1 MIKFLI
7 NTAKIPFRTSQKN
20 KLVTEFLILGLITFV
35 AALLRFYKLGEWSL
49 WVDEALTLSVF
60 EDGFNYSPFRQ
71 SLALSLIRIATAS
84 LGVSEW
90 SARLVPALIG
100 TLSIPILFFPIK
112 KCFGKGVALSVI
124 ALLAVS
130 PWHLYW
136 SQNARF
142 YSLLLL
148 LYSLGLLFFFIGL
161 ERDNPWCM
169 LGAIL
174 MFGLAARERLL
185 ALFFLPIVIGYLLLL
200 KFLPLEKPS
209 GLHRRNLMFFIAPG
223 LLLAAFFTAPYL
235 YNLEG
240 WLSGFSRVNN
250 NPFWIFAGVV
260 YYIGIPIICLALF
273 GSIYL
278 IKKLPRPTIFFG
290 LAGIL
295 PLIAIM
301 GLSPFHYTANRY
313 VFVALTS
320 WIILASQA
328 LRELFLF
335 LRSNAI
341 SLAIGVLVLVFAT
354 SLSEDFLYFAYQN
367 GNRDN
372 WKAAFEFV
380 RTRKKSSDL
389 VISTNKSVADYYLGE
404 PTLGFDSWDPS
415 HIDGNQEA
423 WIVADMNA
431 SEFYPERLEW
441 LERNAQQEAN
451 FDVHVYAR
459 NFSMRVYQYKS
470 DLSISR

>member
-100 TLSIPILFFPIK
+100 ILSIPILFYPIK
-112 KCFGKGVALSVI
+112 KCFGKGVSLSVI

-161 ERDNPWCM
+161 ERDNPWYM
-169 LGAIL
+169 LSSVL

-209 GLHRRNLMFFIAPG
+209 GFHRRNLMFFIAPG

-235 YNLEG
+235 HNLEG

-250 NPFWIFAGVV
+250 DPFWIFAGVV

-290 LAGIL
+290 LAGVL

-328 LRELFLF
+328 LRELFLY

-341 SLAIGVLVLVFAT
+341 SVAIGVLVLVFAT
-354 SLSEDFLYFAYQN
+354 SLSEDFLYFTYQN

-380 RTRKKSSDL
+380 RTQKKSSDL

-415 HIDGNQEA
+415 HMDGDQEV
-423 WIVADMNA
+423 WIVADMVV
-431 SEFYPERLEW
+431 SELYPEHLQW
-441 LERNAQQEAN
+441 LERNAQEEAN

-459 NFSMRVYQYKS
+459 NFKMRVYRYQANQ
-470 DLSISR
+470 LISR